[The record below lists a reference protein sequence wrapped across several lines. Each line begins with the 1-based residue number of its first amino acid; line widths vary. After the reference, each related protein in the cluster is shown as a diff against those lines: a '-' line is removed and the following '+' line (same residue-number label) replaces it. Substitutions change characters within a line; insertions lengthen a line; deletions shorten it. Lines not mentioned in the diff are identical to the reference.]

1 MPSMEPFTHI
11 NNSET
16 AVSQDK
22 FSFAQDRRELAT
34 KLPSR
39 SCGFL
44 LLCLF
49 FFAAAAAAQTA
60 QI

>member
-1 MPSMEPFTHI
+1 MPNIEPFAHI
-11 NNSET
+11 NKSET

-22 FSFAQDRRELAT
+22 FSFAQDRRALAT

-44 LLCLF
+44 LL
-49 FFAAAAAAQTA
+49 
-60 QI
+60 